1 MKPVYCPICKRLLF
15 KAEIAN
21 IEIKCGS
28 CKRLVK
34 VQFYTQKGLLLT
46 PSSKEDTIE
55 IVDDLQKDSKPS
67 K

>member
-15 KAEIAN
+15 KADIAN
-21 IEIKCGS
+21 VEIKCGS

-46 PSSKEDTIE
+46 PGSKEDNIE
-55 IVDDLQKDSKPS
+55 IVKDKKKELKPS